1 MCLGYRVRHGLIW
14 KDGLGS
20 EASQLPGVAMRFCRR
35 GFTLIELL
43 VVIAIIAVLVGLL
56 VPAVQKVR
64 EAANRMKC
72 SNNLKQIGLALHNY
86 QSVAEKYPLAG
97 SYPLGSTANDMYSV
111 QARLLPFIEQ
121 GNLYSQIDLN
131 ATPATQ
137 LQVIG
142 QRIAIYL
149 CPSEIADRSRDQG
162 GGKITYPLNYGA
174 NFGTWFV
181 WSPVTGQ
188 GGDGA
193 ITVNYQTRPADFTD
207 GMSNTIGF
215 SEVKAYQ
222 AYVRNTAAP
231 TSLNQPIPADVSAVA
246 GMAATGSYRG
256 EVGHTE
262 WTDSPCHQTGVSFV
276 FTPNT
281 RVLFSNGGVNLD
293 IDMLTQV
300 EGSHGSKP
308 SYAAITSRSYH
319 SGGVNSLLMD
329 GSVRFV
335 GQSIGVSTW
344 RALGTRAGGEVV
356 GDW

>member
-1 MCLGYRVRHGLIW
+1 M
-14 KDGLGS
+14 
-20 EASQLPGVAMRFCRR
+20 PRFRR
-35 GFTLIELL
+35 AFTLIELL
-43 VVIAIIAVLVGLL
+43 VVIAIIAILVGLL

-72 SNNLKQIGLALHNY
+72 ANNLKQIGLALHNY
-86 QSVAEKYPLAG
+86 QSVAEKYPPG
-97 SYPLGSTANDMYSV
+97 GTYPVGAIANDVYSV

-121 GNLYSQIDLN
+121 GNLYAQIDLN

-174 NFGTWFV
+174 NFGTWFI
-181 WSPVTGQ
+181 WSPASGQ

-193 ITVNYQTRPADFTD
+193 LPVNQQTRPADFLD
-207 GMSNTIGF
+207 GLSNTIAF

-222 AYVRNTAAP
+222 SYVRNTASPTTLGQPAP
-231 TSLNQPIPADVSAVA
+231 SDTATVA
-246 GMAATGSYRG
+246 AMAATGSYRG

-281 RVLFSNGGVNLD
+281 RVPFTAGGATLD
-293 IDMLTQV
+293 IDLLTQV
-300 EGSHGSKP
+300 EGSHASKP

-319 SGGVNSLLMD
+319 SGGVNTLLMD
-329 GSVRFV
+329 GSVRFMN
-335 GQSIGVSTW
+335 QSITTAAW
-344 RALGTRAGGEVV
+344 RAFGTRAGGEVIS
-356 GDW
+356 D